1 VSTLVQTAGG
11 IAGFSSIS
19 GTGKSVFVEL
29 KITEFWVKIL
39 RDQDR
44 YSVEAML
51 EALLPSLDWHPV
63 SDRRLHSTRKSNQ
76 SPLLSAPTSAPD
88 MPK

>member
-1 VSTLVQTAGG
+1 LNDRLRHFYVPDRCAVDA
-11 IAGFSSIS
+11 A
-19 GTGKSVFVEL
+19 GKSLFVEL
-29 KITEFWVKIL
+29 KINEFWVKIL

-63 SDRRLHSTRKSNQ
+63 SDRQLRSTRKGNR
-76 SPLLSAPTSAPD
+76 SPDTS
-88 MPK
+88 